1 VETTPLVVDG
11 ILYATRPPNDVVALD
26 TQTGRRLWYYHYPVP
41 DKVYTCCGQVNR
53 GLAILGDRLFM
64 ATVDAKLIALDAKS
78 GRLLWKSAQADYEAG
93 YAGTVAPLIA
103 KDKVIVGIA
112 GGEYGIRGFVD
123 AYDAATGKRAWRF
136 YTIPGRTTLT
146 SVPGRAIPG
155 RPVAARPGLPA
166 LTIRK

>member
-1 VETTPLVVDG
+1 MDLPDEDHPPCGDHTLVVDG

-53 GLAILGDRLFM
+53 GLAILGERLFM

-78 GRLLWKSAQADYEAG
+78 GRLLWKTAQADYEAG

-112 GGEYGIRGFVD
+112 GGEYGIRGF
-123 AYDAATGKRAWRF
+123 
-136 YTIPGRTTLT
+136 
-146 SVPGRAIPG
+146 
-155 RPVAARPGLPA
+155 
-166 LTIRK
+166 